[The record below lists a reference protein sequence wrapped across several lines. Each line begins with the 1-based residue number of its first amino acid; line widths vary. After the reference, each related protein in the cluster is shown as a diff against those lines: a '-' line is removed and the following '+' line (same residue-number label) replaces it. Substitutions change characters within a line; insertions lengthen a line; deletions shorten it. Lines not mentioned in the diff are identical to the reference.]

1 MKHRSIIAVF
11 LAVLLAAGL
20 CACSG
25 GGGETVYAQS
35 VRSLNDAGPAG
46 LYDRYA
52 GVAVSG
58 RTKEIK
64 KDPSLTVE
72 EVLVEEGQLVK
83 AGDVLFTYNNESARL
98 NVEQAQL
105 EIESMKNKIDVSN
118 AQIAELTKERSAAAS
133 ADKLGYT
140 LEIQGLE
147 ADVKETQYNIG
158 VKEKELKTLQEAAAD
173 TQVKSDLAGR
183 VTAINT
189 SGETGDDGSEKPFIT
204 IVETGNLRIKGLI
217 NELNRG
223 ALNEGDVVTV
233 RSRTDDAQ
241 TWRGVIRSI
250 DWANAEQ
257 GGQNGYDGMYGGMA
271 GGDEMTTSSRYPFYV
286 EVEDPEGLFI
296 GQHVYIEPGEAVAA
310 RTDALTLPSWFLCDI
325 EGDPWVWAVNARDK
339 LEKRSVTLGDYDEE
353 TDCYAITDGL
363 TEEDYVVYPDETLQ
377 AGMKAEKTDGP
388 VPMGQDDGMMT
399 DDGYMEDGGYMDD
412 GFDAMPD
419 DGLMDGGMEND
430 EALAGNAGFP
440 EEGATRF

>member
-1 MKHRSIIAVF
+1 MKLRSIIAVF

-20 CACSG
+20 SACSG

-35 VRSLNDAGPAG
+35 VRSLNDAGPVG
-46 LYDRYA
+46 LADRYA

-58 RTKEIK
+58 RTKEFK

-72 EVLVEEGQLVK
+72 EILVEEGQLVK
-83 AGDVLFTYNNESARL
+83 AGDVLFTYNNESAGL

-105 EIESMKNKIDVSN
+105 EIESMKNKIDVAN
-118 AQIAELTKERSAAAS
+118 AQIAELTKERNAAAS

-158 VKEKELKTLQEAAAD
+158 VKEKELKALQEAAAD

-189 SGETGDDGSEKPFIT
+189 GGETADDGSEKPFIT

-223 ALNEGDVVTV
+223 ALNEGDVVTI

-241 TWRGVIRSI
+241 TWRGVVRSI

-257 GGQNGYDGMYGGMA
+257 GNQNGYEMYGGMY
-271 GGDEMTTSSRYPFYV
+271 GGDEMTTSSKYPFYV
-286 EVEDPEGLFI
+286 EVEDPGELFI
-296 GQHVYIEPGEAVAA
+296 GQHVYIEPGEAVANWA
-310 RTDALTLPSWFLCDI
+310 DTLTLPSWLICDPD
-325 EGDPWVWAVNARDK
+325 GDPWVWAVNARDK

-353 TDCYAITDGL
+353 TDSYAIADGL
-363 TEEDYVVYPDETLQ
+363 TMEDYVAYPDDTLQ

-388 VPMGQDDGMMT
+388 APMETDEGEYMGDGEYMDDEYMG
-399 DDGYMEDGGYMDD
+399 DGDMMEDGGFGADE
-412 GFDAMPD
+412 GFADNGAMPGAD
-419 DGLMDGGMEND
+419 EN
-430 EALAGNAGFP
+430 P
-440 EEGATRF
+440 EEGAPRF